1 MCFRP
6 ADTGGGIVCPNC
18 GKKINS
24 TMGAMPSKCPF
35 CKTSLDEVAE
45 AAPTPSAT
53 GAPNVPSAPGM
64 PKVPGA
70 PSVPDS
76 NKNTKLP
83 GMP

>member
-6 ADTGGGIVCPNC
+6 ADTGGGLVCPNC

-35 CKTSLDEVAE
+35 CKTSLDDIADSM
-45 AAPTPSAT
+45 PTSNVT
-53 GAPNVPSAPGM
+53 GAPSVPSAPGM

-70 PSVPDS
+70 PDP
-76 NKNTKLP
+76 KKITKLP